1 MKYAHTKPKNYVPL
15 RASVE
20 EARNRG
26 AKQDSKIKRGCRW
39 GEEQAVKLFY
49 LTCKLANKCSKWGSS
64 GRFRLPELVDVGVS
78 DELSE

>member
-1 MKYAHTKPKNYVPL
+1 MKYAHTKPKNYVSL
-15 RASVE
+15 RASIE

-26 AKQDSKIKRGCRW
+26 GKTRFQKKSKGAGGRR
-39 GEEQAVKLFY
+39 AVKLFY